1 MKSLKSRAHQKGNGL
16 VFSLLGIALLGL
28 LGAGAVALFGGGTE
42 QINIETS
49 VNEHNVVFSNVKTN
63 FGPSG
68 YVGVTTA
75 NAAAQGVFAGMRD
88 AAGTGAVNRW
98 SGAVTCV
105 DNNAT
110 LPLTVLCTS
119 NGVPQDECARFV
131 NGTHLNARAVSVAG
145 TVVKAVGAASPN
157 PTTLGTQCQSAATV
171 AVAYTIGK

>member
-1 MKSLKSRAHQKGNGL
+1 MKTLESRIKQKQKQKGNGL
-16 VFSLLGIALLGL
+16 VFTLLGIALLGL

-42 QINIETS
+42 QIDIENS
-49 VNEHNVVFSNVKTN
+49 VNEHTN

-68 YVGVTTA
+68 FVGVTTA
-75 NAAAQGVFAGMRD
+75 NSAAQGVFGTMRD

-110 LPLTVLCTS
+110 TPLTVLCTT
-119 NGVPQDECARFV
+119 NGVPQDQCARFV